1 MQGPEKDAPSRG
13 CGAAWKEGRKCRW
26 AWGCQVEGVEGRMSL
41 DVAEPKEVR
50 TGLRAG
56 TWNPR

>member
-1 MQGPEKDAPSRG
+1 MKDAPSRG
-13 CGAAWKEGRKCRW
+13 CGAAWKEGRKGRW